1 MQNRKVCV
9 LCNLKPATM
18 RGIKSQAMVLA
29 VSNDDHSKVSRK
41 RTSIIGFICSQSPF
55 FFFWLVGLV
64 ARRGEDN
71 LPTQGINPWV
81 VLWEQVCYPQRQP
94 FDSHVLSLYIKI
106 IVYDVTA

>member
-41 RTSIIGFICSQSPF
+41 ITSIIGFICSHSF
-55 FFFWLVGLV
+55 LLFWLVGLV
-64 ARRGEDN
+64 TRRGEDN
-71 LPTQGINPWV
+71 LPIQGIDPWV
-81 VLWEQVCYPQRQP
+81 ELWEQACYPQRQP
-94 FDSHVLSLYIKI
+94 FDSHVLSLYVEI